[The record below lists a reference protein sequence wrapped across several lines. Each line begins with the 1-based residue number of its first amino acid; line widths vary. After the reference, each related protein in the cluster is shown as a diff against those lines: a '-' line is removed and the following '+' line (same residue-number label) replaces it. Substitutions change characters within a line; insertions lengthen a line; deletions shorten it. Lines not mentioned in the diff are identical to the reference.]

1 MKNMDNLAVQQPP
14 ANTPEAK
21 QLLAAGVVPENMRS
35 GLAASNDPG
44 SEKLLAAG
52 VVPPDARGSQI
63 AANDEKWESGD
74 GVAVSPVV
82 EVAAVNPE
90 VQPGTAPEDAPTG
103 LHRREG
109 KKIRVGIIDTN
120 LVESR
125 ARDIA
130 EANLNIKKGERHG
143 VTGFLKKIWQDNLAK
158 EYYRQKEIQEVLAK
172 IKQDKTAFIDE
183 AGGDQNTKIHQA
195 ALGAIVDR
203 YMADENGDM
212 LHTEGKNK
220 ETKNVIDDKTP
231 LGKDMK
237 DLIYKH
243 GGSATFDEAAF
254 NAERVALLKT
264 HHGEHADLT
273 QADNLLEAVK
283 QVRSAV
289 ESGEI
294 NNALDAE
301 LEMIVGQARAGART
315 EAGLTN
321 ADHCIQWLQ
330 KTPARYLLNETSMA
344 LAVGAV
350 YSFGTAAIQRVV
362 SSKVAATLSFSGT
375 AAIGAGLAAQ
385 RERTNLKM
393 DRAEHARQM
402 AQGGEVDATNGKR
415 RAEMETRNYK
425 MEDASALTA
434 QMNALYEADAQGKM
448 VLRQNLKQSDVE
460 GVLHAVADA
469 EARIR
474 MSDSKDIDLIKYSS
488 SAKLEQE
495 RFALDMARAKA
506 KVDARQWLAANPAAL
521 SAMGAG
527 TAMTTEQFVKDYI
540 AGKGKDV
547 EQALNLDIDAKD
559 KLFKEM
565 RTKKAW
571 QAAGKAFVGGLVIG
585 GAAQELAAF
594 LNPHQQGLLESAF
607 HHDTDTISQTP
618 LEHWFGGTGA
628 VGAAH
633 ESLVSGHHYKMP
645 EGVNFSPI
653 KPDGS
658 YSIVHGSQSI
668 DGLKLDS
675 NGVLDANS
683 QQILAD
689 HGVKIAES
697 TMPGTPGGTVPI
709 EEWVKHQPGTAHV
722 HRGGDAWYDNNTK
735 LSDGNEVRV
744 QWKGAHGTGVVSEGH
759 YQLDVSHMVQD
770 GSKHGMNIVDLS
782 KFEKLKVFV
791 AATKGSQGT
800 PIEIPINA
808 DGTINIDVK
817 ARPDLAPFFGVDSHG
832 KAEFLGGVLTV
843 DEVKQPIVGGV
854 QEIRDLAALVGKGSV
869 HEVITS
875 GTDGIATTTL
885 EFPTDVD
892 MVPPILPVVGRE
904 SLEALKKSDGED
916 NQPASEVPVPPP
928 VTPESPPP
936 PPATPPEVPENPAP
950 VAPPVAGGGAMV
962 LAAEEPV
969 ADDTIKNPK
978 TPDSNPVVIPAVA
991 MGAGAVQGRD
1001 LVGSQ
1006 AEGAAMEA
1014 NPPGETEPPRF
1025 ERVEAF
1031 GDTIRRRENESDEGF
1046 FTRLV
1051 RFIKVKLNLP
1061 DDATL
1066 AQVSKA
1072 RKSWLQNNHNP
1083 GDRGRAPLTA
1093 AEEGIDDALNRYDVV
1108 RRAVG
1113 SVRVAELEKEW
1124 TAQSA
1129 QEEEESE
1136 SEVGEAQI
1144 DQWAERF
1151 VAVMDPGRTEQLM
1164 ALPLLQQNAILRN
1177 VFDRFAEANK
1187 LTPANQEQLGTK
1199 LRQKG
1204 FAVPDAAHALAA

>member
-1 MKNMDNLAVQQPP
+1 MDNLAVQQPP

-21 QLLAAGVVPENMRS
+21 QLLTAG
-35 GLAASNDPG
+35 GLS
-44 SEKLLAAG
+44 
-52 VVPPDARGSQI
+52 
-63 AANDEKWESGD
+63 AANDGEWRQEGEPII
-74 GVAVSPVV
+74 VSPV
-82 EVAAVNPE
+82 AAETGNATNPE
-90 VQPGTAPEDAPTG
+90 AAPDVAQEPAPTG
-103 LHRREG
+103 LKRREG
-109 KKIRVGIIDTN
+109 KRIRVGVIDTN
-120 LVESR
+120 LMESR

-130 EANLNIKKGERHG
+130 EANLNIKKGERRG

-183 AGGDQNTKIHQA
+183 AGGDKNTKIHQA

-203 YMADENGDM
+203 YIADENRDM
-212 LHTEGKNK
+212 LHTEGENK
-220 ETKNVIDDKTP
+220 ETKNVIDDTTP
-231 LGKDMK
+231 LGRDMK
-237 DLIYKH
+237 ALIYKH
-243 GGSATFDEAAF
+243 GGSDTFDEAAF

-264 HHGEHADLT
+264 HRGENADLT

-283 QVRSAV
+283 QVRLAV
-289 ESGEI
+289 ENGEI

-301 LEMIVGQARAGART
+301 LELIVGQARAGART

-321 ADHCIQWLQ
+321 ADKCIQWLQ

-350 YSFGTAAIQRVV
+350 YSFGTAAIQRTL
-362 SSKVAATLSFSGT
+362 SSKVAATLSFGGT
-375 AAIGAGLAAQ
+375 AALGAGLAAQ

-402 AQGGEVDATNGKR
+402 AQGGEVDATNNKR
-415 RAEMETRNYK
+415 RAEMETTNYK

-434 QMNALYEADAQGKM
+434 QMNALYEADAKGEM
-448 VLRQNLKQSDVE
+448 VLRQNLKQADVE
-460 GVLHAVADA
+460 GVLQAVADA

-474 MSDSKDIDLIKYSS
+474 MSDRHAIDLIRYSS
-488 SAKLEQE
+488 AAKLEQE
-495 RFALDMARAKA
+495 RSALDMARAKA
-506 KVDARQWLAANPAAL
+506 KADARQWLEANPAAL
-521 SAMGAG
+521 GAMGAG
-527 TAMTTEQFVKDYI
+527 SAMTTEQFVKDYI

-547 EQALNLDIDAKD
+547 EQSLNLDIDAKD
-559 KLFKEM
+559 EAFKKM

-571 QAAGKAFVGGLVIG
+571 QAAGKAFVGGIIIG

-618 LEHWFGGTGA
+618 LEHWFGGTSA

-633 ESLVSGHHYKMP
+633 ESLISGHHYKLP
-645 EGVNFSPI
+645 EGVNFSAI

-668 DGLKLDS
+668 DGLHLDS

-683 QQILAD
+683 HKILAE

-697 TMPGTPGGTVPI
+697 TMPGTPGGKVPI

-759 YQLDVSHMVQD
+759 YQLDVSHMVQG
-770 GSKHGMNIVDLS
+770 GSKHGANIADLS

-808 DGTINIDVK
+808 DGTIDIDVK

-832 KAEFLGGVLTV
+832 KAELLGGVLTV
-843 DEVKQPIVGGV
+843 DEVKQPIMGGV

-875 GTDGIATTTL
+875 GTDGIAMTTL

-892 MVPPILPVVGRE
+892 MVPPILPVVDRE
-904 SLEALKKSDGED
+904 ALEALKKSDGED
-916 NQPASEVPVPPP
+916 KQSAPEVPTPPP
-928 VTPESPPP
+928 GTEEPTP
-936 PPATPPEVPENPAP
+936 PPAPPLESPEAPAP
-950 VAPPVAGGGAMV
+950 VVPPVAEGGAMV
-962 LAAEEPV
+962 LADEEPV
-969 ADDTIKNPK
+969 ASDAAKK
-978 TPDSNPVVIPAVA
+978 AETPDNDPVVIPAVA
-991 MGAGAVQGRD
+991 MGAGAAQGRD

-1014 NPPGETEPPRF
+1014 NPPGETEPPRS

-1031 GDTIRRRENESDEGF
+1031 GDTISRRNNESDEDF

-1051 RFIKVKLNLP
+1051 RFVKVKLNLP
-1061 DDATL
+1061 NDATL
-1066 AQVSKA
+1066 EQVSKA
-1072 RKSWLQNNHNP
+1072 RKSWRQKNHNP
-1083 GDRGRAPLTA
+1083 ADRGRALLTD
-1093 AEEGIDDALNRYDVV
+1093 AEQGIDDALNRYDVV

-1113 SVRVAELEKEW
+1113 KARVVELEKEW
-1124 TAQSA
+1124 AAQTAQEG
-1129 QEEEESE
+1129 EEVE
-1136 SEVGEAQI
+1136 SEVSEAQI
-1144 DQWAERF
+1144 DRWAESF
-1151 VAVMDPGRTEQLM
+1151 VAVMDPGRTEQFM
-1164 ALPLLQQNAILRN
+1164 NFPLLQRNAILTN

-1187 LTPANQEQLGTK
+1187 LMAANQERLGTA
-1199 LRQKG
+1199 LRKRG
-1204 FAVPDAAHALAA
+1204 VAVPDTYALAA